1 MGLCI
6 LADNCD
12 EPMYKKLVTPV
23 LVEGNWLPVGKE
35 GGGVVRWA
43 SLEHPSTVQDWN
55 FRAPC
60 THAKMHVVRGVC
72 AWTVAAGEGRGSGSV
87 HDHPSSAR
95 AHCNPVQWQPYSRT
109 FDPATQESPPLYSRR
124 EEKPALQQRAQ
135 CRRPRSPGCLCPP
148 APGSGSQ
155 SPSSCCSDHSL
166 CLL

>member
-60 THAKMHVVRGVC
+60 THAKMHVIRGVR

-95 AHCNPVQWQPYSRT
+95 DVIVTPS
-109 FDPATQESPPLYSRR
+109 
-124 EEKPALQQRAQ
+124 
-135 CRRPRSPGCLCPP
+135 
-148 APGSGSQ
+148 SGSHIAVPLTQ
-155 SPSSCCSDHSL
+155 QHRSLLPCIAGEKRSQPCNREHSVVVHDHQDVFV
-166 CLL
+166 LLLQEVVHNRHPH